1 MLQYPL
7 MAENFFSL
15 GALRDW
21 FLQLVLLAPA
31 VLIAVT
37 FHEFAHGAV
46 ANALGD
52 PTAKERGRLTLN
64 PLKHLDPLGTILF
77 VLVRFGWGKPVPVDG
92 RNFEHPRR
100 DMALVSLAGPA
111 TNFVLAAFLGL
122 FLKFHLVGDV
132 AAAFVWFTVQINIVL
147 GVFNLIPIPPLD
159 GSRLLS
165 AVLPVSLLRRYEAVE
180 GYGIAIMFAVI
191 FFFPG
196 SLSRL
201 ISPFIEFFNRLF
213 LV

>member
-1 MLQYPL
+1 
-7 MAENFFSL
+7 MAENFFSA
-15 GALRDW
+15 GVVRDW
-21 FLQLVLLAPA
+21 FLQLVVLAPA
-31 VLIAVT
+31 ILIAVT

-46 ANALGD
+46 AHALGD

-64 PLKHLDPLGTILF
+64 PLKHLDPLGTLLF
-77 VLVRFGWGKPVPVDG
+77 VFVRFGWGKPVPVDG
-92 RNFEHPRR
+92 TRFAHPRR
-100 DMALVSLAGPA
+100 DMALVSLAGPV

-122 FLKFHLVGDV
+122 FLKFRLVDDIG
-132 AAAFVWFTVQINIVL
+132 AALVWLTVQINIIL
-147 GVFNLIPIPPLD
+147 GVFNLIPVPPLD
-159 GSRLLS
+159 GSRLMS
-165 AVLPVSLLRRYEAVE
+165 AVLPVRLLKRYEAVE
-180 GYGIAIMFAVI
+180 GYGIAIMFAMI